1 MAWLISNPRLVVCE
15 SCMLSRQLNVVSFA
29 ECLVCIEL
37 PSIRILGRAEG
48 KGDSTCRAL
57 DIMQHSLK
65 RISFHQWLV
74 LRGALCDILRHSCRK
89 AFTKSGS
96 TDLRQSLSK
105 VICTLSSWRYQVHCI
120 NRVMLTSSFVC
131 SRNSMDF
138 ILDHVFL
145 YASCTG
151 SANLDRGLDFCSYPK
166 AWHITVI
173 GKDNSYTSSVYLNLA
188 SYFLIS
194 IWQIIIIVENPFL
207 LLAVFDISYSSATV
221 VKQV

>member
-1 MAWLISNPRLVVCE
+1 
-15 SCMLSRQLNVVSFA
+15 MLSRQLNVVSFA

-74 LRGALCDILRHSCRK
+74 LRGALCDILRHSCGK

-138 ILDHVFL
+138 ILDHIFL

-151 SANLDRGLDFCSYPK
+151 SANLDRELDFCSYPK

-173 GKDNSYTSSVYLNLA
+173 GKDNSVTPRQFTLTLLHITSFPSGKAMLGTEQAVYINH
-188 SYFLIS
+188 YM
-194 IWQIIIIVENPFL
+194 VML
-207 LLAVFDISYSSATV
+207 LPRCCCRP
-221 VKQV
+221 

>member
-1 MAWLISNPRLVVCE
+1 MLAYWKKYVHSAFCVDLLLVLLVCNIFRWTTSVIVSCYDNIKWRTLGDFCTFFFFYLCEAKWICDLYVAWLISNPRLVVCE

-57 DIMQHSLK
+57 DIIQHSLK

-74 LRGALCDILRHSCRK
+74 LRGALCDILRHSCGK
-89 AFTKSGS
+89 AFTKSES

-105 VICTLSSWRYQVHCI
+105 VICTLSSWHYQVHCI

-138 ILDHVFL
+138 ILDHIFL
-145 YASCTG
+145 
-151 SANLDRGLDFCSYPK
+151 
-166 AWHITVI
+166 
-173 GKDNSYTSSVYLNLA
+173 
-188 SYFLIS
+188 
-194 IWQIIIIVENPFL
+194 
-207 LLAVFDISYSSATV
+207 
-221 VKQV
+221 

>member
-1 MAWLISNPRLVVCE
+1 MTTLNEGHSVTFVPFFSFNYVKRSESVIFMWHGSSAILDQQCVKAVCFHGSLTQSPLQKVWCVQSYLQYEYWEELKGKATLHAGHWISCN
-15 SCMLSRQLNVVSFA
+15 
-29 ECLVCIEL
+29 
-37 PSIRILGRAEG
+37 
-48 KGDSTCRAL
+48 T
-57 DIMQHSLK
+57 LK
-65 RISFHQWLV
+65 RICFHQWLV
-74 LRGALCDILRHSCRK
+74 LRGALCDILRHSCGK

-138 ILDHVFL
+138 ILDHIFL

-166 AWHITVI
+166 AWHHSDWEGQQLHLV
-173 GKDNSYTSSVYLNLA
+173 SL
-188 SYFLIS
+188 
-194 IWQIIIIVENPFL
+194 P
-207 LLAVFDISYSSATV
+207 
-221 VKQV
+221 